1 MLSCDLSMKLRRT
14 CLSIEEGIGMAK
26 QNRGRVIKKQVGWR
40 GTCPLCNRRRVKL
53 VWTKVVEGK
62 KIKVCKICGN
72 KA

>member
-1 MLSCDLSMKLRRT
+1 
-14 CLSIEEGIGMAK
+14 MAK

-40 GTCPLCNRRRVKL
+40 GTCPVCNRRRVKL